1 MTTEKK
7 RKSKNPLY
15 VVKGKNVEM
24 ASGIFDMVIKK
35 LGLGPVIEVLQK
47 LMAELFKNIQS
58 YSMFLAVKKMA
69 DELIEKY
76 IGILQKFA
84 AV

>member
-15 VVKGKNVEM
+15 VVKGKNVEI
-24 ASGIFDMVIKK
+24 ANGIFDMIVKK
-35 LGLGPVIEVLQK
+35 LGLGPVIEILQK

-58 YSMFLAVKKMA
+58 YSMFMAVKKIV

-76 IGILQKFA
+76 IALLQKLA